1 MDTSAPSIS
10 SKVCCMSWCF
20 QWGQD
25 LSVSK
30 WGSGMWENGFKRPSR
45 TVTIQNDIQMIHTL
59 DYTGLIPLFGR
70 IPWSLIQ
77 MGWLRLDAWS
87 RWAQGFDFPLRP
99 RSQDCPGRLRLLW
112 GVQKGCFKKKKPL
125 KSWTCEAP
133 VRNSESLKMKDICK
147 IDWNIY
153 WNILKYPWLHVEKR
167 LQTFKFQTSFQIAA
181 SPAEDF
187 NTVKVKWRNQS
198 LSAADRNHPEPW

>member
-1 MDTSAPSIS
+1 
-10 SKVCCMSWCF
+10 
-20 QWGQD
+20 
-25 LSVSK
+25 
-30 WGSGMWENGFKRPSR
+30 MWENGFKRPSR

-70 IPWSLIQ
+70 IPWSLIR

-187 NTVKVKWRNQS
+187 NTSRWSEGIRVS
-198 LSAADRNHPEPW
+198 LQLIEITLSHDSHERKQNPIQLESLYVGKKK